1 MSTFLGV
8 GINGVVQI
16 AGTAVANLKN
26 ASFSIKNDTVEEF
39 ATGGTNPNQPVL
51 LAATNQHYE
60 IKAEQLWTDN
70 TALSDAIAS
79 GTAVTIIIAPK
90 GATTGS
96 GAPKYTFSNCIITQ
110 FDLKWDA
117 KSAVSDS
124 FSAKATSV
132 AVGTF

>member
-8 GINGVVQI
+8 GINGVVQL
-16 AGTAVANLKN
+16 AGTAIANLKN
-26 ASFSIKNDTVEEF
+26 ASFSVKNDTVEEF
-39 ATGGTNPNQPVL
+39 ATGGTNPQQPVL

-70 TALSDAIAS
+70 AVITDVLAS

-90 GATTGS
+90 GTTTGN
-96 GAPKYTFSNCIITQ
+96 PKYTFNNCILNQ
-110 FDLKWDA
+110 FDLKWDS

-124 FSAKATSV
+124 FSAKAASV
-132 AVGTF
+132 TVGTF

>member
-1 MSTFLGV
+1 MSFLSV

-39 ATGGTNPNQPVL
+39 TTGGTNPQQPTL
-51 LAATNQHYE
+51 LAATSQHYE

-79 GTAVTIIIAPK
+79 GTPVTIVIGPE
-90 GATTGS
+90 GATSGS
-96 GAPKYTFSNCIITQ
+96 GKPKYTFSNCIITQ

-117 KSAVSDS
+117 KSAVSNS
-124 FSAKATSV
+124 FSAKAMSV
-132 AVGTF
+132 AVSTF

>member
-1 MSTFLGV
+1 MSFLGV

-16 AGTAVANLKN
+16 GAVAIANLKN

-39 ATGGTNPNQPVL
+39 TTGGTNPQQPAL

-70 TALSDAIAS
+70 NAINDAVAS
-79 GTAVTIIIAPK
+79 GTAVTVIVAPK
-90 GATTGS
+90 GTTTGN
-96 GAPKYTFSNCIITQ
+96 PKYTFSGCIITQ
-110 FDLKWDA
+110 VDLKWDS

-124 FSAKATSV
+124 FTAKAASV
-132 AVGTF
+132 TVGTF

>member
-8 GINGVVQI
+8 GINGLVQL
-16 AGTAVANLKN
+16 AGTAIANLKN
-26 ASFSIKNDTVEEF
+26 ASFSIKNDTVEEY

-70 TALSDAIAS
+70 SAITDVLAS
-79 GTAVTIIIAPK
+79 GTPVTIIIAPK
-90 GATTGS
+90 GTTTGN
-96 GAPKYTFSNCIITQ
+96 PKYTFSNCIITQ

-124 FSAKATSV
+124 FSARATSV

>member
-8 GINGVVQI
+8 GINGVVQL
-16 AGTAVANLKN
+16 AGTAIANLKN
-26 ASFSIKNDTVEEF
+26 ASFSIKNDTVEEY
-39 ATGGTNPNQPVL
+39 ATGGTNPQQPVL

-70 TALSDAIAS
+70 AAITDVLAS
-79 GTAVTIIIAPK
+79 GTPVTIIIAPK
-90 GATTGS
+90 GTTTGN
-96 GAPKYTFSNCIITQ
+96 PKYTFSNCILNQ
-110 FDLKWDA
+110 FDLKWDS
-117 KSAVSDS
+117 KSAVSNS

>member
-1 MSTFLGV
+1 MSFLSV

-39 ATGGTNPNQPVL
+39 TTGGTTPNQPTL

-70 TALSDAIAS
+70 NALSDAIAS
-79 GTAVTIIIAPK
+79 GTPVTIVITPQG

-96 GAPKYTFSNCIITQ
+96 GKPKYTFSNCIITQ

-117 KSAVSDS
+117 KSAVSDN
-124 FSAKATSV
+124 FSAKAMSV
-132 AVGTF
+132 TVGTF